1 MVKNF
6 SILQAKRFVIFKNA
20 SVQITILI
28 VGILLLLLFFLPL
41 FFRFLDV
48 FEFGF
53 GRGNSTM
60 IMSELIVNPN
70 IYLDAI
76 RFFPYDIHQYNDTF
90 RYAAGVHNDTYSGEL
105 SLINI
110 LVMFGNPIGLFF
122 ICYLLKFTPSFRV
135 FIFLSMFHFAPIL
148 NPLMIYLVFM
158 FENNVRQIK
167 EK

>member
-1 MVKNF
+1 
-6 SILQAKRFVIFKNA
+6 
-20 SVQITILI
+20 
-28 VGILLLLLFFLPL
+28 
-41 FFRFLDV
+41 
-48 FEFGF
+48 
-53 GRGNSTM
+53 M